1 MKALY
6 KDFFRGMRNN
16 KGKFI
21 SVFFIILLGA
31 AFFSGLRSSR
41 GDMLR
46 SAEEYYDKYSLH
58 DISVI
63 STAGLTDDDLAVIAA
78 TDGVAAAEG
87 VYMLDVFDDIG
98 STVKLMSCTPQTN
111 LPEVIDGRMP
121 ESEDECL
128 VDSLLIEIGEY
139 EIGSQITF
147 YLEDDDSLSSQLT
160 RTTFTITGYAN
171 LPQYMDLNRGTGSI
185 GNGDI
190 DGFILLMPQA
200 FSLSYYTQ
208 INVLVSGAAALDSF
222 EDEYDSAIEEVMARV
237 ESIEETACQRRY
249 DELYDQAY
257 AQVYVQVT
265 EELRAQFPNLP
276 DNLIDYMAGL
286 YMDENAAAIE
296 EEIQSAIGVPEWYVL
311 DRSSVTSYVNFINDA
326 ERINSLGELL
336 PIVFF
341 LVAAL
346 VSLTAMTRMVEE
358 ERRQIGTLKALGS
371 SNAAVLM
378 RYLMYALI
386 PTLFGSIIGV
396 LIGEKL
402 FPFAIIKTYGMLYRG
417 LTTLALPYNLVEGA
431 IAVFASIIST
441 GVAALAASLKIVRAA
456 PSQIMRPESPK
467 PGKRVLLE
475 HISPLWNRL
484 SFTQKSTVRN
494 LFRNKKRFIMTIIG
508 VAGCMGLVLVGL
520 GLHDSISEVVDTQ
533 FTELTHYDAYAA
545 VSGEISTIEEL
556 TEDLADEQISSLIVY
571 QKSVDVQGN
580 GASQTV
586 TLCVPRTLDDISAY
600 FTFRTRS
607 GHHAVQLT
615 GGSAII
621 SEKTASSLGVS
632 VGDSVTFNDG
642 GSSFVT
648 VEISAIYEN
657 YIGHYI
663 FITEDY
669 YSQLFGEQPSYN
681 MLLLEFEES
690 AQSQVGSILNASDC
704 VQGVS
709 YVSDLVEWADDTL
722 SSLNTIVLIV
732 LAAAA
737 LLAIVV
743 LYNLNSINIAER
755 KRELATL
762 KVLGFYDLEV
772 AAYVYK
778 ENMLLTIIGILL
790 GIVFGIFLHQY
801 VITAIEVDMIM
812 FGRSIFWYSYIF
824 GALLTFAF
832 AVVINLIMY
841 RSIKRIDM
849 IESLKSVE

>member
-1 MKALY
+1 MKALF
-6 KDFFRGMRNN
+6 KDFFRGMSAN

-46 SAEEYYDKYSLH
+46 SAEEYYDNYSLH

-63 STAGLTDDDLAVIAA
+63 STAGLTDDDISAITAI
-78 TDGVAAAEG
+78 DGVATAEG
-87 VYMLDVFDDIG
+87 VYMLDVFDDEG
-98 STVKLMSCTPQTN
+98 STVKLMSCTSQTN
-111 LPEVIDGRMP
+111 LPEVIEGRMP

-139 EIGSQITF
+139 KIGSQITF
-147 YLEDDDSLSSQLT
+147 YLEDDSLSSQLIG
-160 RTTFTITGYAN
+160 TTFTITGYAN

-200 FSLSYYTQ
+200 FTVTYYTQ
-208 INVLVSGAAALDSF
+208 INVLVSGAATLDSF
-222 EDEYDSAIEEVMARV
+222 EDEYDSTVQEVMSRV
-237 ESIEETACQRRY
+237 EGIEETACQRRY
-249 DELYDQAY
+249 DELYAQAY
-257 AQVYVQVT
+257 NQVYEQVVA
-265 EELRAQFPNLP
+265 ELRTQFPNLP
-276 DNLIDYMAGL
+276 DSFITYFADL
-286 YMDENAAAIE
+286 YIDENAADIE
-296 EEIQSAIGVPEWYVL
+296 EQIQSAITVPEWYVL
-311 DRSSVTSYVNFINDA
+311 DRSSITSYSNFINDA
-326 ERINSLGELL
+326 ERINSLGKLL

-341 LVAAL
+341 LVATL
-346 VSLTAMTRMVEE
+346 VSLTAMTRLVEE

-371 SNAAVLM
+371 SNSAVLM

-386 PTLFGSIIGV
+386 PTLFGSVTGV

-402 FPFAIIKTYGMLYRG
+402 FPLAIIKTYGMLYRG
-417 LTTLALPYNLVEGA
+417 LTTIVLPYNLLQGV
-431 IAVFASIIST
+431 IAVLASIIST
-441 GVAALAASLKIVRAA
+441 GVAALAASIKIVREA

-475 HISPLWNRL
+475 HVTPLWNRL

-508 VAGCMGLVLVGL
+508 VAGCMGLILVGL

-533 FTELTHYDAYAA
+533 FTELTHYNAYAA
-545 VSGEISTIEEL
+545 VSGDISEIETL
-556 TEDLADEQISSLIVY
+556 TQDLLEEQISSLIVY

-580 GASQTV
+580 GSSQTV
-586 TLCVPRTLDDISAY
+586 TLCVPQSVNDISSY
-600 FTFRTRS
+600 YTFRTRS
-607 GHHAVQLT
+607 GHNSIQLN
-615 GGSAII
+615 GNSAII
-621 SEKTASSLGVS
+621 SEKTANSLGVS
-632 VGDSVTFNDG
+632 VGDSVTFSDG
-642 GSSFVT
+642 GSSYVT

-657 YIGHYI
+657 YVGNYI
-663 FITEDY
+663 FITSEY
-669 YSQLFGEQPSYN
+669 YSQLFGGEPSYN
-681 MLLLEFEES
+681 MLLLEFEDS
-690 AQSQVGSILNASDC
+690 AQSQVGSILNASSC

-709 YVSDLVEWADDTL
+709 YISDLVDWADDTL

-762 KVLGFYDLEV
+762 KVLGFYDSEV
-772 AAYVYK
+772 ASYVYK
-778 ENMLLTIIGILL
+778 ENILLTIIGILL
-790 GIVFGIFLHQY
+790 GVVLGIFLHQY
-801 VITAIEVDMIM
+801 VITSIEVDMIM
-812 FGRSIFWYSYIF
+812 FGRSIFWYSYIL

-832 AVVINLIMY
+832 SVIINLIMY
-841 RSIKRIDM
+841 RSIRRIDM

>member
-1 MKALY
+1 MKALF
-6 KDFFRGMRNN
+6 KDFFRGMSAN

-46 SAEEYYDKYSLH
+46 SAEEYYDNYSLH

-63 STAGLTDDDLAVIAA
+63 STAGLTDDDISAITAI
-78 TDGVAAAEG
+78 DGVATAEG
-87 VYMLDVFDDIG
+87 VYMLDVFDDEG
-98 STVKLMSCTPQTN
+98 STVKLMSCTSQTN
-111 LPEVIDGRMP
+111 LPEVIEGRMP

-147 YLEDDDSLSSQLT
+147 YLEDDSLSSQLIG
-160 RTTFTITGYAN
+160 TTFTITGYAN

-200 FSLSYYTQ
+200 FTVTYYTQ
-208 INVLVSGAAALDSF
+208 INVLVSGAATLDSF
-222 EDEYDSAIEEVMARV
+222 EDEYDSTVQEVMSRV
-237 ESIEETACQRRY
+237 EGIEETACQRRY
-249 DELYDQAY
+249 DELYAQAY
-257 AQVYVQVT
+257 NQVYEQVVA
-265 EELRAQFPNLP
+265 ELRTQFPNLP
-276 DNLIDYMAGL
+276 DSFITYFADL
-286 YMDENAAAIE
+286 YIDENAADIE
-296 EEIQSAIGVPEWYVL
+296 EQIQSAITVPEWYVL
-311 DRSSVTSYVNFINDA
+311 DRSSITSYSNFINDA
-326 ERINSLGELL
+326 ERINSLGKLL

-341 LVAAL
+341 LVATL
-346 VSLTAMTRMVEE
+346 VSLTAMTRLVEE

-371 SNAAVLM
+371 SNSAVLM

-386 PTLFGSIIGV
+386 PTLFGSVTGV

-402 FPFAIIKTYGMLYRG
+402 FPLAIIKTYGMLYRG
-417 LTTLALPYNLVEGA
+417 LTTIVLPYNLLQGV
-431 IAVFASIIST
+431 IAVLASIIST
-441 GVAALAASLKIVRAA
+441 GVAALAASIKIVREA

-475 HISPLWNRL
+475 HVTPLWNRL

-508 VAGCMGLVLVGL
+508 VAGCMGLILVGL

-533 FTELTHYDAYAA
+533 FTELTHYNAYTA
-545 VSGEISTIEEL
+545 VSGDISEIETL
-556 TEDLADEQISSLIVY
+556 TQDLLEEQISSLIVY

-580 GASQTV
+580 GSSQTV
-586 TLCVPRTLDDISAY
+586 TLCVPQSVNDISSY
-600 FTFRTRS
+600 YTFRTRS
-607 GHHAVQLT
+607 GHNSIQLN
-615 GGSAII
+615 GNSAII
-621 SEKTASSLGVS
+621 SEKTANSLGVS
-632 VGDSVTFNDG
+632 VGDSVTFSDG
-642 GSSFVT
+642 GSSYVT

-657 YIGHYI
+657 YVGNYI
-663 FITEDY
+663 FITSEY
-669 YSQLFGEQPSYN
+669 YSQLFGGEPSYN
-681 MLLLEFEES
+681 MLLLEFEDS
-690 AQSQVGSILNASDC
+690 AQSQVGSILNASSC

-709 YVSDLVEWADDTL
+709 YISDLVDWADDTL

-762 KVLGFYDLEV
+762 KVLGFYDSEV
-772 AAYVYK
+772 ASYVYK
-778 ENMLLTIIGILL
+778 ENILLTIIGILL
-790 GIVFGIFLHQY
+790 GVVLGIFLHQY
-801 VITAIEVDMIM
+801 VITSIEVDMIM
-812 FGRSIFWYSYIF
+812 FGRSIFWYSYIL

-832 AVVINLIMY
+832 SVIINLIMY
-841 RSIKRIDM
+841 RSIRRIDM